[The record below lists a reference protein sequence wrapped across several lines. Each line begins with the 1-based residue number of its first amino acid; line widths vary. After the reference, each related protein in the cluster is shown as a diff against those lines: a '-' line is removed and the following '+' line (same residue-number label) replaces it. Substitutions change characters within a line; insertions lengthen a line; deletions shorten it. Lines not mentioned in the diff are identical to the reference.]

1 MADELEGS
9 ELSSLRSSFQ
19 AVTNVPLPQRVADA
33 EAFVFDE
40 DQKNEAEVADLRKR
54 LQKLRVV
61 SRAKVTKDRI
71 YSAAYH
77 PEPTKDLVFFG
88 GKCHAQVI
96 TRTLTQI

>member
-1 MADELEGS
+1 LDLTTLADELEGS
-9 ELSSLRSSFQ
+9 EFASLRSSLQ
-19 AVTNVPLPQRVADA
+19 AVTNVPLPRRIADA

-40 DQKNEAEVADLRKR
+40 DQKNEAEVADLRKK

-61 SRAKVTKDRI
+61 SRAKVTQDRI

-88 GKCHAQVI
+88 GEVPCSNY
-96 TRTLTQI
+96 